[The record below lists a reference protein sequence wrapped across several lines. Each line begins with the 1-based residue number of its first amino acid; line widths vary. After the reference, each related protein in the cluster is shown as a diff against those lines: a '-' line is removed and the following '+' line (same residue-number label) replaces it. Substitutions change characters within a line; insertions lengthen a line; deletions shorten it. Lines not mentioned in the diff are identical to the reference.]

1 MNNHGRIT
9 VFLSLMSGCIF
20 LLAITVITVID
31 GYMAKS
37 KIAMCS
43 RTALSGVMAEY
54 NSYIF
59 EHYHILLFDKNAGGL
74 GEGYIEESV
83 EDSLSDN
90 LGASYKVENAAI
102 SDITYIWDEDC
113 AALKQQI
120 SDYAGYAALEYGAD
134 AILQATGGEDGELS
148 EELIQDMENAE
159 KSDAEC
165 EEDESDEAS
174 DDGYDIRK
182 YSGTLQG
189 LGLLNIVLPADMELS
204 DRVLGVDEQ
213 PSRILGSFFV
223 SDYSVNNKFDSYSR
237 FKEDV
242 SSHGKWKDN
251 LLNKG
256 AGIAYSAKVFNCAT
270 EQTAN
275 ETSIL
280 KCELEY
286 LICGKDSDINNIK
299 SVVNRIIAIRM
310 PVNYSYLMS
319 DADKS
324 AELSSV
330 ATSIM
335 VATGVPA
342 PILKRLLAGA
352 WTYIEAVA
360 EVRNLM
366 SGARLAFKKNDD
378 NWITDIANI
387 SESMYS
393 SCDEDEHGLSYK
405 DYLLIL
411 ISLDMDSAYY
421 RMLDIMQLNVRES
434 DETFDIK
441 NAAVAIALDIQVEY
455 AGEKYGLKEESEY

>member
-1 MNNHGRIT
+1 MNNQGRIT
-9 VFLSLMSGCIF
+9 VFLSLISGCIF

-43 RTALSGVMAEY
+43 RTALSGVMAQY

-74 GEGYIEESV
+74 GEGYIEDFV

-90 LGASYKVENAAI
+90 LGASYQVEGAAI
-102 SDITYIWDEDC
+102 SAITYIWEEDC
-113 AALKQQI
+113 ASLKQQI
-120 SDYAGYAALEYGAD
+120 ADYLGYAALEYGAD
-134 AILQATGGEDGELS
+134 TILQATGGEDGELS
-148 EELIQDMENAE
+148 AQLIKDIEAAEN
-159 KSDAEC
+159 SDEINN
-165 EEDESDEAS
+165 EEDTFANDS
-174 DDGYDIRK
+174 YDIRD

-204 DRVLGVDEQ
+204 DRVLSIEEQ
-213 PSRILGSFFV
+213 PSRVLGSFFTF
-223 SDYSVNNKFDSYSR
+223 DYSVNNKFNSYSR

-251 LLNKG
+251 LLDKG
-256 AGIAYSAKVFNCAT
+256 TGVAYAANVFNCAT
-270 EQTAN
+270 EQNIN

-286 LICGKDSDINNIK
+286 LICGKNSDINNIK

-319 DADKS
+319 DSDKS
-324 AELSSV
+324 AKLSSV

-335 VATGVPA
+335 TVTGIPA

-352 WTYIEAVA
+352 WSYIEAVA
-360 EVRNLM
+360 EVKNLM
-366 SGARLAFKKNDD
+366 SGVKLAFKKNDD
-378 NWITDIANI
+378 NWITDIDNI

-393 SCDEDEHGLSYK
+393 PCSEDEHGLSYK

-411 ISLDMDSAYY
+411 LSLDMDSAYY
-421 RMLDIMQLNVRES
+421 RMLDIMQLNVREI

-441 NAAVAIALDIQVEY
+441 NAAVAISLDIQVIY
-455 AGEKYGLKEESEY
+455 DGKKYGLNQESEY